1 MHHSVSEVAQFRE
14 QQVLHEQA
22 AQQGLS
28 GLAVVA
34 NHESINARMERGAE
48 RILRL
53 LRSGKQDEA
62 VALMSD
68 ETWCD
73 EEHTSEQRE
82 LDHA

>member
-1 MHHSVSEVAQFRE
+1 MRENRSEVVRFRE
-14 QQVLHEQA
+14 QQALREQA

-34 NHESINARMERGAE
+34 NHEAINARMERGAK

-62 VALMSD
+62 LALMSE

-73 EEHTSEQRE
+73 EENASEE
-82 LDHA
+82 KESSHA